1 MSRYEGVDF
10 YKMEQHLTEEE
21 IMVRDLVR
29 DWVDEKV
36 LPIIEEY
43 YTKGTF
49 PTELISE
56 IGEMGLFG
64 CNLEGYECAG
74 LSNVAYGLVCQELE
88 RGDSAIRSCVSV
100 QGSLSMYP
108 IHAFG
113 TEEQKQKYLP
123 GMAKGELI
131 GCFGLTEPDHG
142 SDPAGMETKAVD
154 DGDSYV
160 LNGAKMWIT
169 NGTIADLAI
178 VWAKLDG
185 KIRGF
190 IVEKGDSGFTAP
202 EMKGK
207 HSLRASITSE
217 LVFQDCKIPKDRIL
231 PDVQGL
237 KGPLSCLTQARYGIA
252 WGSLGAAM
260 GCFHSSV
267 DYSKSRIMFNKP
279 IASFQLVQ
287 NKLAWMLREIT
298 KGQLLAYHLGRSKD
312 KGEATPE
319 MVSLGKMNNVDAAI
333 QIARMARDIHGAN
346 GILNEYPIMRHMANL
361 ESVYTYE
368 GTHDIH
374 NLILGRWVTGI
385 QAFE

>member
-10 YKMEQHLTEEE
+10 YNIEKHLTEEE

-36 LPIIEEY
+36 IPIIEDY

-49 PTELISE
+49 PMELISE

-113 TEEQKQKYLP
+113 KEEQKQKYLP
-123 GMAKGELI
+123 DMAQGKLI

-142 SDPAGMETKAVD
+142 SDPGGMETKAVD
-154 DGDSYV
+154 NGDSYV

-169 NGTIADLAI
+169 NGTVADLAI

-190 IVEKGDSGFTAP
+190 IVEKSDSGFSAP

-231 PDVQGL
+231 PKVQGL
-237 KGPLSCLTQARYGIA
+237 KGPLSCLTQARYGIT
-252 WGSLGAAM
+252 WGSIGAAM

-267 DYSKSRIMFNKP
+267 DYSKSRIMFEKP

-298 KGQLLAYHLGRSKD
+298 KGQLLAYHLGRAKD
-312 KGEATPE
+312 NGEATPE

-374 NLILGRWVTGI
+374 NLILGRWITGI